1 MKRLNILIPGTLVC
15 ALIFVCAL
23 VGWHASQPSFA
34 DEKQN
39 AKPVNWKHVT
49 FKSERGKEEDVL
61 VLEVWKSAAG
71 DPKWPQLAL
80 LRLPPAI
87 SIMALSMIG
96 TVSIFWALGLLVGSP
111 A

>member
-39 AKPVNWKHVT
+39 AKPVYWKHVT

-71 DPKWPQLAL
+71 EDRKST
-80 LRLPPAI
+80 RLNSSHQII
-87 SIMALSMIG
+87 SYAVFCLKKKII
-96 TVSIFWALGLLVGSP
+96 
-111 A
+111 